1 MTGTERL
8 HGPPLR
14 AAHKLH
20 QAVKLETGLNCSI
33 GIATSRLVAK
43 VTSDQAKPNGVLWIP
58 PGQEADFL
66 APLDV
71 RKIPGVGK
79 ATEKQLHAYG
89 IRRVGDLANLDEQFL
104 LTRLGKWGLALA
116 GKARG
121 QDAGG
126 WFDEEVG
133 GDSGPKSVSHEH
145 TFDVDT
151 KDKAALD
158 AMLVRLSEMVAR
170 RLRDHSVFAR
180 TLQIKIRYSD
190 FSTFTRSRTLESPTS
205 VDSDLSVTVRELF
218 HANWTGKTIRLLGV
232 YAQSLV
238 PNEGQ
243 GNLLDAPK
251 QDSWRKALAAVDR
264 VRGKYGD
271 SIVGLAA
278 GMNAGFRARVH
289 ENPENL
295 PGKEPTKRS

>member
-1 MTGTERL
+1 
-8 HGPPLR
+8 
-14 AAHKLH
+14 
-20 QAVKLETGLNCSI
+20 
-33 GIATSRLVAK
+33 
-43 VTSDQAKPNGVLWIP
+43 
-58 PGQEADFL
+58 
-66 APLDV
+66 
-71 RKIPGVGK
+71 
-79 ATEKQLHAYG
+79 
-89 IRRVGDLANLDEQFL
+89 
-104 LTRLGKWGLALA
+104 
-116 GKARG
+116 
-121 QDAGG
+121 
-126 WFDEEVG
+126 
-133 GDSGPKSVSHEH
+133 
-145 TFDVDT
+145 
-151 KDKAALD
+151 
-158 AMLVRLSEMVAR
+158 MLFRS
-170 RLRDHSVFAR
+170 AR

-238 PNEGQ
+238 ANEGQ